1 MGKSCGVEQ
10 QVLIV
15 PSFIRKWRTWSHTM
29 SRWCEFKISL
39 SDSKDEKILL
49 RSSVVYQKC
58 ALGVGLGGVVRQLVC
73 GICNSMP
80 I

>member
-15 PSFIRKWRTWSHTM
+15 PGFIRKWRTWSHTM

-58 ALGVGLGGVVRQLVC
+58 ALGVGFGGVVRQLVR
-73 GICNSMP
+73 GICNSMQ

>member
-58 ALGVGLGGVVRQLVC
+58 ALGVGFGGVVRQLVR

>member
-1 MGKSCGVEQ
+1 MESHHEQ
-10 QVLIV
+10 MVRVQD
-15 PSFIRKWRTWSHTM
+15 
-29 SRWCEFKISL
+29 SL

-58 ALGVGLGGVVRQLVC
+58 ALGVGFGGVVRQLVR

-80 I
+80 IKRKLL

>member
-1 MGKSCGVEQ
+1 MGKGCGLEQ

-15 PSFIRKWRTWSHTM
+15 PDFIREWRTWSHIM
-29 SRWCEFKISL
+29 SRWCGFKISL

-58 ALGVGLGGVVRQLVC
+58 ALGVGFGV
-73 GICNSMP
+73 
-80 I
+80 